1 MWCCLP
7 QPLSACGL
15 EHGRVNAGIAG
26 CRRLLLPPMHP
37 QCVTVTTAVG
47 QAGPTCLSRAATA
60 AVYLSPF
67 KSSISDSQLSVRSP
81 WFVSTSRRPT
91 ALCPSPPQSRTPV
104 QRRVASICSSRLP
117 ALHFAS
123 SLLPLSQAAASGLL
137 SSFLMPLLKAVSFP
151 SVGRSRRLAG
161 LVFLFPVSNRILD
174 CT

>member
-7 QPLSACGL
+7 QPLSACGAR
-15 EHGRVNAGIAG
+15 GSGTRTRQ
-26 CRRLLLPPMHP
+26 CRHCRLPPLALAADAS
-37 QCVTVTTAVG
+37 AVCHCHYCRG
-47 QAGPTCLSRAATA
+47 TSRPHMPLARAATA

-91 ALCPSPPQSRTPV
+91 ALCPSPPQSPTPV

-161 LVFLFPVSNRILD
+161 HVYHFPVSN
-174 CT
+174 